1 MKKQVN
7 KNFVLSLTLIAVSVV
22 VSLMG
27 LELLDF
33 FNPGEK
39 EFLFY
44 ILTGLGFVVWGV
56 VIIFMLIIPVISVG
70 LIFIFSLI
78 ARIVYKDTPK
88 RILAYRILMGFS
100 FIGQIS
106 MFFVSWM
113 LMLCGGWGSVVG
125 LLISAYIFWA
135 IFQGIR
141 GTYTQ
146 RVTSNKENNREDI
159 NNGTNDNK

>member
-1 MKKQVN
+1 
-7 KNFVLSLTLIAVSVV
+7 
-22 VSLMG
+22 
-27 LELLDF
+27 
-33 FNPGEK
+33 
-39 EFLFY
+39 
-44 ILTGLGFVVWGV
+44 
-56 VIIFMLIIPVISVG
+56 MLIIPVISVG

-100 FIGQIS
+100 FVGQIS

-113 LMLCGGWGSVVG
+113 LLLCGGWGSIVG
-125 LLISAYIFWA
+125 LLISVYIFWA